1 LKKVPFDLKV
11 DFSNQYKMSIGKV
24 KIIFKNPWS
33 VPLFEQLAKTIE
45 PQLIFEW
52 VYEHILG
59 NCIKKDLDFKTIL
72 TE

>member
-1 LKKVPFDLKV
+1 
-11 DFSNQYKMSIGKV
+11 MSIGKV

-33 VPLFEQLAKTIE
+33 VPLFEQLAKKIE
-45 PQLIFEW
+45 AQLIFEW